1 MVLPLLLGHIRV
13 SGGDL
18 DVFSVSRPTYTQLED
33 EWVREPSPADGCT
46 FDEYADEKGASE
58 AALRTALSTDWSDL
72 ADFEVAWDENVA
84 FTLCGSV
91 YTTKIVCRD
100 YLDVVHRV
108 LQSTRMKHRWI
119 YHTALELLSPCV
131 EIPDCGF
138 VLQGNQIFVNMYTR
152 PFDFIKYFSRSK
164 AEAAST
170 CAGQNE
176 L

>member
-1 MVLPLLLGHIRV
+1 M
-13 SGGDL
+13 
-18 DVFSVSRPTYTQLED
+18 FSRCHVQRTLNLKT

-46 FDEYADEKGASE
+46 FDEYADEKGASG
-58 AALRTALSTDWSDL
+58 AALRTALPLIGRTSWILRSRGS
-72 ADFEVAWDENVA
+72 ENVA

-91 YTTKIVCRD
+91 YTTKVVCRD

-108 LQSTRMKHRWI
+108 LDRSTRMKHRWI
-119 YHTALELLSPCV
+119 YHTALELLFAPCV

-164 AEAAST
+164 AEANST